1 MKLKTILVINAILL
15 GFFGLTSLL
24 APTASATPYGLTLDP
39 LSKHLNQLLGAFFLG
54 LAVLSWM
61 ARKVTDSNALR
72 AILLAF
78 FISYSI
84 AMIISIIDI
93 LSGLGNA
100 LGWSSVALY
109 LLLSSGFGYF
119 LFVKPTAS

>member
-1 MKLKTILVINAILL
+1 MKFKTLLVINAILL

-24 APTASATPYGLTLDP
+24 APEASATPYGVTLDP

-54 LAVLSWM
+54 LAVLAWM
-61 ARKVTDSNALR
+61 ARRVTAPDAIR

-78 FISYSI
+78 IISYSI
-84 AMIISIIDI
+84 AMIVTIIDV

-100 LGWSSVALY
+100 LGWSSVAIY
-109 LLLSSGFGYF
+109 LLMLLGFGYF
-119 LFVKPTAS
+119 LFVKPSAS

>member
-15 GFFGLTSLL
+15 GLFGLTSLL
-24 APTASATPYGLTLDP
+24 APEASATPYGLTLDP
-39 LSKHLNQLLGAFFLG
+39 LSKHLNQVLGAFWLG

-61 ARKVTDSNALR
+61 SRKVTDSNALR

-84 AMIISIIDI
+84 ATIIGIIDL
-93 LSGLGNA
+93 LSVPWNA
-100 LGWSSVALY
+100 LGWSNIVLY
-109 LLLSSGFGYF
+109 LLLISGFGYY
-119 LFVKPTAS
+119 LFVKPSAT